1 MKKVILAFCLM
12 GVVMQGVFAA
22 SAEQYVLSVND
33 INEKYKKDVRAFL
46 GNLDPQQSGFTVSQQ
61 AQFCGIVGTYVND
74 LYRAA
79 DENRDF
85 LDRQYRNMTKQ
96 DVIQQVL
103 SSREM
108 QLLKKYNVQCS
119 LN

>member
-1 MKKVILAFCLM
+1 MSTLSHSIFSKSIKKVVQFGSEEIILETGKIARQATASVLVSVG
-12 GVVMQGVFAA
+12 GVT
-22 SAEQYVLSVND
+22 VLVT
-33 INEKYKKDVRAFL
+33 VV
-46 GNLDPQQSGFTVSQQ
+46 GNKRQT
-61 AQFCGIVGTYVND
+61 
-74 LYRAA
+74 